1 MPDKH
6 TDKPI
11 TVKLGPTYA
20 EALRYFKKHEL
31 RHLSI
36 TEQIR
41 RALICYWVQQGHDGG
56 VASGIAMPGF
66 EPGDEEFGIVA
77 EGDSDEA

>member
-1 MPDKH
+1 MPKP
-6 TDKPI
+6 TAKPI

-66 EPGDEEFGIVA
+66 EPGDEEFGVVA
-77 EGDSDEA
+77 EGAEHEA